1 VAEIRDYNE
10 VKAEQLAVAE
20 AAVQAAMSSA
30 ADQQVQAKVW
40 VDTGLSG
47 DLREGRND
55 LTAT

>member
-1 VAEIRDYNE
+1 MAEIRDYSE
-10 VKAEQLAVAE
+10 VHAEQVAVAE

-47 DLREGRND
+47 DLREGPND
-55 LTAT
+55 PPAT